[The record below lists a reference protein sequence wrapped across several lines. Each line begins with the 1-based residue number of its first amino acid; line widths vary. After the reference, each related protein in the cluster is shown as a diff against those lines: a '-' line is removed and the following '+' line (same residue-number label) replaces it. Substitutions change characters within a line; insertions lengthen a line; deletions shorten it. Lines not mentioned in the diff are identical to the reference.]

1 MVRNRRIQQ
10 LFSREQ
16 WLNLRITHRASLPLL
31 VLPPVS
37 RTAPAAAPDM
47 AVSDEQLIL
56 RAEAGDVAAV
66 ALLFDHF
73 SDLILGIGLKIL
85 RDRGEAEDF
94 VQEFFLAL
102 FNKVKGFDP
111 AKGSARTWIVQI
123 AYRRA
128 FDRREYLSKREF
140 YTGTDLANLPNTL
153 RDDSRTE
160 EHLTNA
166 VAGDRLH
173 AAFQEL
179 AERHRATLEMYF
191 FEGRDLREISERLG
205 ETFENTRHFFYRG
218 LERLRSIAA
227 VGVRRDKKES

>member
-1 MVRNRRIQQ
+1 M
-10 LFSREQ
+10 
-16 WLNLRITHRASLPLL
+16 NLRIRYRASLPLL
-31 VLPPVS
+31 VLRPVS
-37 RTAPAAAPDM
+37 RTALAAAPDM
-47 AVSDEQLIL
+47 AVSDEELIL

-66 ALLFDHF
+66 AVLFELF

-85 RDRGEAEDF
+85 RDHGEAEDF

-140 YTGTDLANLPNTL
+140 YSGTDLMDLQNTL
-153 RDDSRTE
+153 RDESRID
-160 EHLTNA
+160 EHLTDV
-166 VAGDRLH
+166 VAGERLH

-191 FEGRDLREISERLG
+191 FEGRNLREISERLG
-205 ETFENTRHFFYRG
+205 ETLENTRHFFYRG

-227 VGVRRDKKES
+227 VAARRNKKES